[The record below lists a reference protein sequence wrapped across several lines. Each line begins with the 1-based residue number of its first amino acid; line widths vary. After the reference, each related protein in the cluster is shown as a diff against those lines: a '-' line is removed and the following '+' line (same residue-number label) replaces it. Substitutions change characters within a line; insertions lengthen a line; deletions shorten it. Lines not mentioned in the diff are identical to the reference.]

1 MSDTGPPSK
10 TYRFGPFVLDERRAE
25 LSGKGGRIPLRPQS
39 LSVLLVLVANPGRL
53 MTKND
58 LHAKVWGNRAV
69 TDDSLTQCLIDI
81 RKALGDSERE
91 LIRTVPRRGYMF
103 TGAVTVEVADE
114 TLPVTK
120 QRSGRSLVAAML
132 VAVSLLIG
140 ITWLLLRGE
149 LSPLRTPLENSVAVL
164 PFVDLSVRQ
173 DQQYL
178 GDGLSED
185 IASMLGKY
193 PALRVMAR
201 TSTFS
206 LAAKSADIEGIR
218 KALNVAYVLEGSIRR
233 SGDQVHVVAQLVD
246 ASNSAQVWSD
256 TYRISQQA
264 LFSIQQVIAGSVAAT
279 IVPGLEPLVT
289 EQNPSDLPAAD
300 LIWLARR
307 YETEVREHSVVNR
320 AMLEQAI
327 RLYREATAAAP
338 NSALAHSRLA
348 GALLYGGEIV
358 EARNSVFRAM
368 ELDPDLS
375 EVQSTLGT
383 YYFAINR
390 PTDAAEAWKKAIDLN
405 PSNVDALGAY
415 ATWYWLNVES
425 APATEYY
432 RRALELDPLNL
443 SRYADFGYYLASNSR
458 NEETEELIK
467 RVKELFS
474 GAEAMSVISRL
485 LYMTGSIEES
495 IAWTIRLR
503 DLEPLNEEHVA
514 ALAEKY
520 IDIGD
525 FETALKLMPEPN
537 IGMLMKMRRY
547 DEFID
552 EAELLM
558 IDEPDDVHLR
568 HLLAFAYN
576 VTGRSGEAVR
586 IFGELNMLEPAPIRQ
601 VVDSE
606 SQVVAADALAATG
619 NFDAASEMANDW
631 LDNLHVDG
639 NDWWKHLYSAC
650 ALATIEKH
658 DEALESFAL
667 IPLSHRVPW
676 LYLARDSRCF
686 HRFAGEERYE
696 QVLAEIDAR
705 LAAIRARLPQTLDD
719 FGVEL

>member
-39 LSVLLVLVANPGRL
+39 LSVLLALVANPGRL

-81 RKALGDSERE
+81 RKALGDGERE
-91 LIRTVPRRGYMF
+91 LIRTVPRRGYLF
-103 TGAVTVEVADE
+103 TGEVTVDAADE
-114 TLPVTK
+114 TLPLTK
-120 QRSGRSLVAAML
+120 QRSGRKLVAAML
-132 VAVSLLIG
+132 VALSLLIAMA
-140 ITWLLLRGE
+140 WLLLRGE
-149 LSPLRTPLENSVAVL
+149 LAPLRAPLENSVAVL
-164 PFVDLSVRQ
+164 PFIDLSVRQ

-178 GDGLSED
+178 GNGLSED
-185 IASMLGKY
+185 IVSSLGKY

-206 LAAKSADIEGIR
+206 LAKQSADIERIR
-218 KALNVAYVLEGSIRR
+218 NTLNVAYVLEGSIRR
-233 SGDQVHVVAQLVD
+233 TGDQVHVVAQLID
-246 ASNSAQVWSD
+246 ASDSTQVWSD
-256 TYRISQQA
+256 SYRISQQE
-264 LFSIQQVIAGSVAAT
+264 LFSIQQVIAGGVAAS
-279 IVPGLEPLVT
+279 IVPGLEPVVA

-307 YETEVREHSVVNR
+307 YESEVREHTDVNR
-320 AMLEQAI
+320 ALLEQAI

-338 NSALAHSRLA
+338 NSALAYSRLA
-348 GALLYGGEIV
+348 GALLYAGEIV

-390 PTDAAEAWKKAIDLN
+390 PIDAAAAWKKAIDLN

-415 ATWYWLNVES
+415 ATWHWLNVES

-443 SRYADFGYYLASNSR
+443 SRYADFGFYLASNSR
-458 NEETEELIK
+458 SAETEEII
-467 RVKELFS
+467 RSVEELFS
-474 GAEAMSVISRL
+474 GVEAMSVVSRL
-485 LYMTGSIEES
+485 LYLTGRIDES
-495 IAWTIRLR
+495 IAWTIRVR
-503 DLEPLNEEHVA
+503 DLEPGNAEHVA
-514 ALAEKY
+514 MLAEKY
-520 IDIGD
+520 VDLGD
-525 FETALKLMPEPN
+525 YDTALKLMPEPN
-537 IGMLMKMRRY
+537 VGMLMKMRRY

-586 IFGELNMLEPAPIRQ
+586 IFGELNMLQPGPIRQ

-619 NFDAASEMANDW
+619 NVDAARELASWW
-631 LDNLHVDG
+631 LDTLHVDG
-639 NDWWKHLYSAC
+639 DDWWKHLYSAC
-650 ALATIEKH
+650 ALAVLEKH
-658 DEALESFAL
+658 DEALERFAL
-667 IPLSHRVPW
+667 VPLSHRVPW

-686 HRFAGEERYE
+686 RRYAGEERY
-696 QVLAEIDAR
+696 QRVLAEIDER
-705 LAAIRARLPQTLDD
+705 LAEIRARLPQTLEEFD
-719 FGVEL
+719 VKL